1 MEPISLYVHIPYCIQ
16 RCRYCD
22 FTTFEQNSIMAPKNY
37 YKLLM
42 QELQN
47 RAQLIPHKKIQT
59 VYFGGGTPS
68 LFPAELIVSFLESLS
83 KHGFTFTAD
92 SEITIEINPATID
105 QEKIK
110 LYKSAGINRFS
121 VGAQSFQERLLKIC
135 GREHSVKDTLKTLEL
150 LQQESINY
158 SFDLLFALPT
168 QTLKELED
176 DLAQLHQIKPPHV
189 SAYCL
194 TVPEG
199 HPMSFNRPKDAD
211 QIAMFKM
218 IEASLADLKIVPYEI
233 SNFAQKGYESKHN
246 MAYWTDQNFWGL
258 GLSAHSY
265 IKDFS
270 PYGTRFWNPKDFTV
284 YENQT
289 LKNSESIVSLLP
301 SNQSES
307 LKPWEAL
314 TDFCYTRLRLAQGLD
329 LGAVQN
335 KFGSRARSLV
345 EERAQSEQIAPF
357 LYKNVDSYALNF
369 EGKMLSNKVFAEFLF
384 DQEAGLTEGQS
395 DS

>member
-1 MEPISLYVHIPYCIQ
+1 
-16 RCRYCD
+16 
-22 FTTFEQNSIMAPKNY
+22 MAPQNY
-37 YKLLM
+37 YQLLL
-42 QELQN
+42 QELQL
-47 RAQLIPHKKIQT
+47 RAQLVPHKKIRT

-92 SEITIEINPATID
+92 CEITIEINPATID
-105 QEKIK
+105 QQKIK
-110 LYKSAGINRFS
+110 TYKRAGINRFS

-135 GREHSVKDTLKTLEL
+135 GREHSAADTLRTLEL
-150 LQQESINY
+150 LQSESINY

-168 QTLKELED
+168 QTLKELAD
-176 DLAQLHQIKPPHV
+176 DLKHLEKIKPPHV

-211 QIAMFKM
+211 QIQMFKM
-218 IEASLADLKIVPYEI
+218 IEESLADQQIYPYEI
-233 SNFAQKGYESKHN
+233 SNFAKTGFESRHN
-246 MAYWTDQNFWGL
+246 MAYWLDQDFWGL

-265 IKDFS
+265 VKDFS
-270 PYGTRFWNPKDFTV
+270 PYGMRFWNPKDFNA
-284 YENQT
+284 YEKQT
-289 LKNSESIVSLLP
+289 LQNGPSIKAVLP
-301 SNQSES
+301 DTQSES

-335 KFGSRARSLV
+335 KFGAPARHLV
-345 EERAQSEQIAPF
+345 EQRGQSEEIAPF
-357 LYKNVDSYALNF
+357 LDKKDDSLTLNF
-369 EGKMLSNKVFAEFLF
+369 EGKMLSNKIFAEFLF
-384 DQEAGLTEGQS
+384 DAEAGAKAGLTEELS